1 METLIWLLLVEGLW
15 LVAFPITF
23 LLFRWLPDRG
33 FAFSLISG
41 LLLGAYAVW
50 LGVNFG
56 LPFNPLTTWLVS
68 LAVFVGLNGWLFWR
82 RKGALRRQ
90 LWAYCR
96 SRWRLMLLEQTVFLL
111 FFFLLFI
118 VRGYLPEIRG
128 IEKFANYAFYNGVL
142 HSTTL
147 PPPDLWFSGFT
158 VNYYYFTHFM
168 MAYLT
173 HLTGVAP
180 YFVYNLFLYTIYAML
195 AVGSFGLGY
204 SMISGRRAKKV
215 ALVLGLLA
223 TLFVCLVGNLDTMR
237 QLARPGERD
246 LGLCSGVADNSQC
259 FWWSPTRVIYD
270 VRPVINAQGVEEILA
285 TETINEFPAFSF
297 LLGDVHPHLVAYP
310 FLVLGLALALNL
322 WRSPRI
328 LLDQPAKVKMTYL
341 GFIALLLGGTYF
353 LNTWNYPTAFL
364 IIATAL
370 LWQEWCKG
378 RIYWRRLALYL
389 VGLVGVSLTLYAPFL
404 LTFRPFSGQPDIP
417 PALDYPLLSAIGRN
431 VGLVTWDRT
440 PLGQHFLIFGL
451 FDFGLISLLVIL
463 LRPYFKS
470 GPLNPP
476 LQRRRLSRLALYLL
490 ATGLLAL
497 VGNQLLFN
505 LRLVN
510 LLLSLSLG
518 LLALGLSGG
527 GVFLVAH
534 AAMPVGYQR
543 AKQAILL
550 SGWIG
555 LTLVGF
561 ALKTE
566 TLGLLLITLT
576 TCGLLIFYGRPPRQT
591 SGTTFCLLLTFY
603 AAFILLP
610 LELFYL
616 RDMFESRGNSIF
628 KYYVQIWVLLSLAAA
643 YGIVQVA
650 LAARRF
656 KPGYRVLWLV
666 EALLLIAFSLFYP
679 VIGSMARTYLF
690 AEYQGLNGEL
700 WLQREYPADYAAIL
714 WLRQQAERD
723 PAFRAPILEVAGA
736 YFSEAARVSTFSGFP
751 TLMGWADVHEKIW
764 RIYDPLLEIEVAHR
778 FDLAHSYLY
787 STDDL
792 AETERILKSYN
803 IKYVFVGALE
813 RSLKGEGVT
822 ETQLHKFAKFMR
834 VVYDKDNVQIYAF
847 P

>member
-82 RKGALRRQ
+82 KNGALRRQ

-215 ALVLGLLA
+215 ALILGLLA
-223 TLFVCLVGNLDTMR
+223 TLFVCLMGNLDTMR

-353 LNTWNYPTAFL
+353 LNTWNYPTVFL
-364 IIATAL
+364 IISTTL
-370 LWQEWCKG
+370 FWQEWRKG
-378 RIYWRRLALYL
+378 NVYWRRLLLYL
-389 VGLVGVSLTLYAPFL
+389 AGLVVVSLTLYAPFL

-417 PALDYPLLSAIGRN
+417 PALNYPLLNTIGKN
-431 VGLVTWDRT
+431 IGLVTWERT
-440 PLGQHFLIFGL
+440 PLGQHLAIFGL
-451 FDFGLISLLVIL
+451 FDFGLFSLLVIL
-463 LRPYFKS
+463 LRPYF
-470 GPLNPP
+470 
-476 LQRRRLSRLALYLL
+476 QTDTARLSTAKPRFSRLALFLL
-490 ATGLLAL
+490 AAGLLAL
-497 VGNQLLFN
+497 MGNQVLFN
-505 LRLVN
+505 WRLVN

-518 LLALGLSGG
+518 LLALGLSTG
-527 GVFLVAH
+527 GVFLVAQ
-534 AAMPVGYQR
+534 AAMPAGYQR
-543 AKQAILL
+543 AKQVILL
-550 SGWIG
+550 LGWVG
-555 LTLVGF
+555 LTLAGF

-566 TLGLLLITLT
+566 TLGPLLIILTASGLLLQ
-576 TCGLLIFYGRPPRQT
+576 FGRANRQP
-591 SGTTFCLLLTFY
+591 SGTTFCLLLIFST
-603 AAFILLP
+603 ALILLP
-610 LELFYL
+610 LEFFYL
-616 RDMFESRGNSIF
+616 RDSFENRGNSLL
-628 KYYVQIWVLLSLAAA
+628 KYYIQVWIVVSFAAA
-643 YGIVQVA
+643 YGIVRVA
-650 LAARRF
+650 QAAKRF

-666 EALLLIAFSLFYP
+666 EALLLITFSLFYP

-690 AEYQGLNGEL
+690 AEYQGLNGE
-700 WLQREYPADYAAIL
+700 
-714 WLRQQAERD
+714 
-723 PAFRAPILEVAGA
+723 
-736 YFSEAARVSTFSGFP
+736 
-751 TLMGWADVHEKIW
+751 
-764 RIYDPLLEIEVAHR
+764 
-778 FDLAHSYLY
+778 
-787 STDDL
+787 
-792 AETERILKSYN
+792 
-803 IKYVFVGALE
+803 
-813 RSLKGEGVT
+813 
-822 ETQLHKFAKFMR
+822 
-834 VVYDKDNVQIYAF
+834 
-847 P
+847 